1 MKASLKRASELTQ
14 SQSSDDEEGGGSSD
28 ENMND
33 EENDKVLHIGE
44 DLTAFRQVD
53 YLWLFNNELKF
64 SARNPPIELDDAK
77 LSVQDFMLMRLH
89 NRRVLTEFCKG
100 MQRQFAAYENNNPEE
115 EDDRMAAEEEVKE
128 GWADECLDE
137 ELKAILAVQTNGKNI
152 EVDIISHL
160 EYFYNTLDCN
170 FTTKNPFDAPKDFP
184 ALLFRKPISSDGS
197 SGCVS
202 PSALPL
208 SQTRTLLE
216 MHRLIIF
223 PNSQAS
229 KNLSK
234 SLSYSKSSQS
244 PDVSPIGTTMLQ
256 VNGQFSQNTVHS
268 GILLPSKYKWYP
280 NESILSPR
288 KNRMAISPNP
298 KNIVSSFQRRNT
310 MTIKQD
316 PYQRMSVCYGQQQ
329 PGQQLQLQVQ
339 PTQPA

>member
-1 MKASLKRASELTQ
+1 ME
-14 SQSSDDEEGGGSSD
+14 
-28 ENMND
+28 
-33 EENDKVLHIGE
+33 
-44 DLTAFRQVD
+44 
-53 YLWLFNNELKF
+53 
-64 SARNPPIELDDAK
+64 
-77 LSVQDFMLMRLH
+77 
-89 NRRVLTEFCKG
+89 
-100 MQRQFAAYENNNPEE
+100 
-115 EDDRMAAEEEVKE
+115 EEEVKE

-137 ELKAILAVQTNGKNI
+137 ELKAILFVQANGKSI
-152 EVDIISHL
+152 EVDIVSHL
-160 EYFYNTLDCN
+160 EYFYNTLDCS
-170 FTTKNPFDAPKDFP
+170 FTTKNPFDTPQAFP
-184 ALLFRKPISSDGS
+184 ALLFRKPILSDSS
-197 SGCVS
+197 SGGGGGVS

-208 SQTRTLLE
+208 TQTRTLLE

-234 SLSYSKSSQS
+234 SLSKSKSSAS

-288 KNRMAISPNP
+288 KNRMAISPSP

-316 PYQRMSVCYGQQQ
+316 PYQRMSVCQQ
-329 PGQQLQLQVQ
+329 PG
-339 PTQPA
+339 